1 MADPNW
7 IKKTV
12 ACSILL
18 AVPSLILLVQIRR
31 DRARQAGTAVQTNL
45 AFWTGAISLATFVCW
60 FVNVMFEWSVMFM
73 IGWPLFGI
81 ALSVLGCALAFLTK
95 GGERIKLLG
104 ANFLLLILSL
114 MSIIAPN

>member
-7 IKKTV
+7 IRKTV
-12 ACSILL
+12 ALSILL
-18 AVPSLILLVQIRR
+18 AVPSLILLLQVRR
-31 DRARQAGTAVQTNL
+31 DRRRAGTAVQTSL
-45 AFWTGAISLATFVCW
+45 AFWTGAIWLATFVCW

-81 ALSVLGCALAFLTK
+81 ALAVLGCGLAFLTK

-104 ANFLLLILSL
+104 ANFLLLVLSL